1 MNNDNTIEKRAGFTP
16 GPRIVSLKGL
26 THEEAKRVAS
36 APALYE
42 QCKLFER
49 ALMGLQMQGETGV
62 DEELEKLREVLAK
75 ADGGAEA

>member
-1 MNNDNTIEKRAGFTP
+1 MNNDKTKEKRAGFTQ

-36 APALYE
+36 APEMYE

-49 ALMGLQMQGETGV
+49 MLVELQMQGETGV
-62 DEELEKLREVLAK
+62 DEELENVREVLAK
-75 ADGGAEA
+75 ADGGGA